1 MLAPMSSSQFDEF
14 HPDPSL
20 TNDDLKPTTIDQR
33 NFSGWEMASLWIGL
47 VVGVPSYYLAGS
59 LVDLGMS
66 WWQGIA
72 IVVLANLVTLVP
84 LILIGQ
90 PGTKFGISFPV
101 LARSS
106 FGIKGA
112 HIPTLL
118 RALVGCGW
126 YGIETWIGGE
136 AIFLLLPKVVKTSSL
151 SQSISWLG
159 TSPLEFACFI
169 TFWIAQLAIVWKG
182 IDGIRELE
190 KYSAPILIS
199 LTCCLLIWAYVKAG
213 GFGHMLDLSSRI
225 TNLEFWSLFFPSL
238 TANIG
243 FWATL
248 ALNIPDFT
256 RYAKSQHDQIIGQAG
271 LPIFMGLFTFVG
283 LAVTS
288 STKVIFGHVI
298 SNPITLL
305 GEIGGLLTMVL
316 AIFGISLATITTNIA
331 ANVVAPANALV
342 NLSPSWFNFRR
353 GPYFDANATY
363 VSTNKAQKKKGFK
376 LWKQPLAEMQ
386 SVPKGWDRLSLSVI
400 CVETGKTVAKLGKTL
415 VKSGSCQWPETLLE
429 SVWISQDDSS
439 MELEESLYKFVV
451 SMGSARSGLLGEGTI
466 NLASYVGSRMS
477 SPVLL
482 PLKKCNHGTTLQAS
496 LMIDKSIFSPPTSF
510 LRVKI
515 HCLTPRSKFRDEP
528 NSSHSG
534 MKEHGLDHDVDSK
547 SNESGNFS
555 AGSDVLPYD
564 PGSNPG
570 PSKFEIK
577 DKSFSAS
584 GSNDSFSSA
593 ESFTRK
599 EKLPSRNHL
608 KNGGSKQVRASPDH
622 TSPQNDQ
629 FIDDQTVSNQ
639 SSYNTKTRKDFTAS
653 SGTNSGSSRNLLEA
667 AEDTIEELRIEAK
680 MWERNARKLMLDL
693 DILREEFTS
702 QSKKQADLVMDLSA
716 AYSEQGTLK
725 REIENLKLMLEKS
738 TEKRDMGEDSIFQ
751 PRGQKEELENEIRHQ
766 QELNAS
772 LALQLKGSQE
782 SNIELLSLLQE
793 LEETIEQQK
802 VEIEKFSSLHL
813 RLADM
818 AEDSREQDESEESV
832 QRSVQSLKKS
842 LQDKNHEL
850 ESERRMNRQ
859 TENGHS
865 EKASTELVR
874 EIEALREK
882 VQELERDC
890 AELTEE
896 NLDLLIKFK
905 ESGSESTRT
914 PVEKVGE
921 IENSEKSI
929 ELVKQLEVAFHNL
942 KRPWNQLSSSVSDQC
957 KHHLEN
963 LAILSEDVAI
973 SSKLLTTNCVL
984 TNLYDLNN
992 LLETRFVEC
1001 EECLKQ
1007 HKQEIQERNRKLEA
1021 YSLEVQAHE
1030 SSKEEQQIQC
1040 SGHLKE
1046 LDQKVSELD
1055 KLQAELQRHE
1065 EEKSRLLEHQ
1075 RELEGKVAGLQMER
1089 DQVEE
1094 NMKIISR
1101 ESAITSS
1108 CLDARVSENK
1118 LLESKLA
1125 QLESEK
1131 HTLEDRLVG
1140 LTEKNENMEAKIRL
1154 MTVEEESRQSELE
1167 ESRTIIMNLQ
1177 EEMGKLDSETKTSIA
1192 DLKEE
1197 LKDMQILWSQARE
1210 ECAQLMNENEKLQE
1224 SLRNLLERKNVEQYE
1239 LRVQLEAQLHE
1250 SQKSLSNSL
1259 IKVKALEENLNSMWK
1274 DFSLKEERMNA
1285 ELNELIQENKNE
1297 IEKLEQQESLSNQK
1311 YSEKMMEVERLEK
1324 EVEQLMKQISEM
1336 DEERRLASDAASEV
1350 SSLRADKEKLVSVLE
1365 DVQSKFTSTEK
1376 ELAASRQS
1384 YEKLMVDHAKIL
1396 KLLPNYRA
1404 KEEKLKTSINDL
1416 ELQLTLSRYE
1426 HQKLYEES
1434 ANLKFQLQKTKELK
1448 DEVFNLKSKLTKC
1461 MSEKE
1466 KLEASMEKISGD
1478 CEEMKAEKASFAGK
1492 MSDLQKVLSDLEN
1505 SNRKKTFLEEKVEQM
1520 ESELAE
1526 KERFRAQ
1533 VADLKNELSETKRDN
1548 EQYRQKI
1555 YKMEEEKDNLL
1566 RKVQALEAEVK
1577 MMEEEKKLYAKKFEQ
1592 NDTPKSISKYTNFN
1606 RAPQKQELRVD
1617 QLHSEVLFLTRLFN
1631 FIFKSNTLLGLSK
1644 NVGTPVLD
1652 PPKEHYVWRIQH
1664 APGSIFDE
1672 SDQHSRKHNISPL
1685 ALGENGSTDGIV
1697 SSVEADYLAR
1707 IRLLENK
1714 LAEALESNK
1723 KYKIQLQRFKT
1734 EERRGNS
1741 PTSKKLDADSE
1752 MVKRFEQTKSLLEAE
1767 LKDLRERYF
1776 QMSLK
1781 YAEVEAQR
1789 EDLVM
1794 KLKAVKSGKRWFS

>member
-1 MLAPMSSSQFDEF
+1 MYKLHKQNNKQEKSGERVDFRFS
-14 HPDPSL
+14 
-20 TNDDLKPTTIDQR
+20 
-33 NFSGWEMASLWIGL
+33 NF
-47 VVGVPSYYLAGS
+47 
-59 LVDLGMS
+59 
-66 WWQGIA
+66 Q
-72 IVVLANLVTLVP
+72 VL
-84 LILIGQ
+84 Q
-90 PGTKFGISFPV
+90 
-101 LARSS
+101 
-106 FGIKGA
+106 
-112 HIPTLL
+112 
-118 RALVGCGW
+118 
-126 YGIETWIGGE
+126 
-136 AIFLLLPKVVKTSSL
+136 
-151 SQSISWLG
+151 
-159 TSPLEFACFI
+159 
-169 TFWIAQLAIVWKG
+169 
-182 IDGIRELE
+182 
-190 KYSAPILIS
+190 
-199 LTCCLLIWAYVKAG
+199 
-213 GFGHMLDLSSRI
+213 
-225 TNLEFWSLFFPSL
+225 
-238 TANIG
+238 
-243 FWATL
+243 
-248 ALNIPDFT
+248 
-256 RYAKSQHDQIIGQAG
+256 
-271 LPIFMGLFTFVG
+271 
-283 LAVTS
+283 
-288 STKVIFGHVI
+288 
-298 SNPITLL
+298 
-305 GEIGGLLTMVL
+305 
-316 AIFGISLATITTNIA
+316 
-331 ANVVAPANALV
+331 
-342 NLSPSWFNFRR
+342 
-353 GPYFDANATY
+353 
-363 VSTNKAQKKKGFK
+363 
-376 LWKQPLAEMQ
+376 
-386 SVPKGWDRLSLSVI
+386 VPKGWDRLSLSVI

-482 PLKKCNHGTTLQAS
+482 PLKKYNHGTTLQ
-496 LMIDKSIFSPPTSF
+496 
-510 LRVKI
+510 VKI

-534 MKEHGLDHDVDSK
+534 MKEHGLDHDVDNK

-639 SSYNTKTRKDFTAS
+639 SSYNTKARKDFTAS

-818 AEDSREQDESEESV
+818 AEDSREQDESEESL

-905 ESGSESTRT
+905 ESGSETTRT

-929 ELVKQLEVAFHNL
+929 ELVKQLEVAFHHL

-963 LAILSEDVAI
+963 LAILSEDVARF
-973 SSKLLTTNCVL
+973 SKLLTTDCVL

-1007 HKQEIQERNRKLEA
+1007 HEQEIQERNRKLEA

-1065 EEKSRLLEHQ
+1065 EEKSRLLKHQ
-1075 RELEGKVAGLQMER
+1075 RELEGKVGGLQMER

-1197 LKDMQILWSQARE
+1197 LKDMKILWSQARE
-1210 ECAQLMNENEKLQE
+1210 ECARLMNENEKLQE

-1311 YSEKMMEVERLEK
+1311 YSEKMMEVGRLEK

-1350 SSLRADKEKLVSVLE
+1350 SSLRVDKEKLVSVLE

-1376 ELAASRQS
+1376 EFSASRQS
-1384 YEKLMVDHAKIL
+1384 YEKLMVDHEKIL

-1426 HQKLYEES
+1426 HQKFYEES

-1492 MSDLQKVLSDLEN
+1492 MSDLPKVLSELEN
-1505 SNRKKTFLEEKVEQM
+1505 SNRKKTCLEEKVEQM

-1526 KERFRAQ
+1526 KERFCAQ

-1606 RAPQKQELRVD
+1606 RAPQKQELRMD
-1617 QLHSEVLFLTRLFN
+1617 RLHSE
-1631 FIFKSNTLLGLSK
+1631 
-1644 NVGTPVLD
+1644 
-1652 PPKEHYVWRIQH
+1652 
-1664 APGSIFDE
+1664 
-1672 SDQHSRKHNISPL
+1672 
-1685 ALGENGSTDGIV
+1685 GENGSSNGIV